1 MLRRIALVIGLA
13 LAGSA
18 HADEPRVLTSIKP
31 LQLIASAV
39 LDGIATPE
47 LLLPVGASPH
57 SYALKPSERRAL
69 DQAQRV
75 YWIGPEMELFLE
87 SLLSA
92 RDTDIELMHAAGVT
106 LRPLSGDHDGHESE
120 HADHDEAK
128 HDEHAHDEHDHGAE
142 HEAVHHD
149 DHHVGTHDAHIW
161 LSPDNAQAIA
171 RTMAADLA
179 THFPQHSER
188 LRANLT
194 HFERQ
199 LEALDS
205 QLQERFEPLSSKP
218 YFVFHDGYGYF
229 EDHYGL
235 KPRGIFSLSHEV
247 QPGARHVA
255 ELRNSLQKAGPSCV
269 FSEPQFTPRLIE
281 SLTAGLP
288 VHSAELDPL
297 GSEASVDSQ
306 GYVEFMQTLGAN
318 LAGCLEAL

>member
-1 MLRRIALVIGLA
+1 M
-13 LAGSA
+13 
-18 HADEPRVLTSIKP
+18 T
-31 LQLIASAV
+31 
-39 LDGIATPE
+39 
-47 LLLPVGASPH
+47 
-57 SYALKPSERRAL
+57 
-69 DQAQRV
+69 
-75 YWIGPEMELFLE
+75 
-87 SLLSA
+87 
-92 RDTDIELMHAAGVT
+92 
-106 LRPLSGDHDGHESE
+106 
-120 HADHDEAK
+120 
-128 HDEHAHDEHDHGAE
+128 
-142 HEAVHHD
+142 
-149 DHHVGTHDAHIW
+149 
-161 LSPDNAQAIA
+161 
-171 RTMAADLA
+171 ADLA

-205 QLQERFEPLSSKP
+205 QLQERFEPLSAKP

-288 VHSAELDPL
+288 VRSAELDPL
-297 GSEASVDSQ
+297 GSDASVDAQ

>member
-1 MLRRIALVIGLA
+1 MLRRIALVVGLTFS
-13 LAGSA
+13 LGA

-31 LQLIASAV
+31 LQLIAAAV
-39 LDGIATPE
+39 LDGIATPN

-87 SLLSA
+87 NLLSA
-92 RDTDIELMHAAGVT
+92 RDNDIELMHAAGIT
-106 LRPLSGDHDGHESE
+106 LRPLTGTHDDHESE
-120 HADHDEAK
+120 HADHHQAK
-128 HDEHAHDEHDHGAE
+128 HDEHDQDEQGH
-142 HEAVHHD
+142 
-149 DHHVGTHDAHIW
+149 HHVGTHDAHIW
-161 LSPDNAQAIA
+161 LSPANAQAIA
-171 RTMAADLA
+171 RTMTADLA

-205 QLQERFEPLSSKP
+205 QLQERFEPLSAKP

-288 VHSAELDPL
+288 VRSAELDPL
-297 GSEASVDSQ
+297 GSDASVDAQ